1 MEFDIPA
8 TETGIISLSSW
19 GTALSLY
26 YQTQPASPDY
36 MYMWACD
43 NAADCNAASPGTQEL
58 CLEVV
63 PSGGLASACMVW
75 AEEQLSSLFVDG
87 SVLYVYDPTGTYS
100 GYLSFDLD
108 IAQTGASIALTTV
121 CGPALCS
128 VQKLEDLTEHR

>member
-8 TETGIISLSSW
+8 TETGIISLSSG

-26 YQTQPASPDY
+26 YQTQPASPAY
-36 MYMWACD
+36 MYLWACD
-43 NAADCNAASPGTQEL
+43 NAADCNTASSGTQEL

-63 PSGGLASACMVW
+63 PSGDLASACKVW
-75 AEEQLSSLFVDG
+75 AEEQLASSFVDG

-108 IAQTGASIALTTV
+108 IAQDTASITVTTV
-121 CGPALCS
+121 CDPA
-128 VQKLEDLTEHR
+128 